1 MKTTKTRRARRSD
14 CNQVIYEITCK
25 STGERYI
32 GITWA
37 KGRAFQRSAKDRLKL
52 HFCQAK
58 EENRNGLLQQRIE
71 EYGPKSFIVKV
82 LEVVRGRQ
90 AGLDRETLLIKERLD
105 PAFDMNEQSL

>member
-1 MKTTKTRRARRSD
+1 M
-14 CNQVIYEITCK
+14 IYEITCK

-32 GITWA
+32 GITRA
-37 KGRAFQRSAKDRLKL
+37 KGRAFQKTAKDRLKL

-82 LEVVRGRQ
+82 LEVVRGRK
-90 AGLDRETLLIKERLD
+90 AGTAKEKVLIKERLD
-105 PAFDMNEQSL
+105 PTFDMNEQSLRRRKHRRDKYLLTA